1 MTRYPVLA
9 AMLLWGSVSAS
20 LAQTYPVRPVT
31 MIVPSAAGG
40 PSDVLARLLAPSLT
54 KQLGQPLIIEN
65 IGGAGGNIG
74 VTRTARAAADG
85 YTLLMQN
92 IGMALGPALY
102 RNLDYDPLNDFEYV
116 GLVSWGSMAL
126 IGRPSLPVKDFSDF
140 LAYVKANRQSLSFAN
155 SGLGGPSHL
164 CGLLFMSA
172 ISTALTTV
180 PYRGTAPAMNDLVGG
195 RVDLSCDSVSTAAP
209 QIRSGK
215 VRAFGVTS
223 RTRAMLL
230 PDVPTLEEQGL
241 RGFEMTTWQAMYAPK
256 GTPKFVIDRVVSA
269 LQNTLRDR
277 DLAATLV
284 QKLGI
289 DPVPAESATPAALHA
304 HLKSELER
312 WGPLI
317 RKAGIHAE

>member
-1 MTRYPVLA
+1 
-9 AMLLWGSVSAS
+9 MLLCGCVGGSF
-20 LAQTYPVRPVT
+20 AQNYPVRPIT
-31 MIVPSAAGG
+31 MIVPSAPGG
-40 PSDVLARLLAPSLT
+40 PSDVLARLLAPAMT
-54 KQLGQPLIIEN
+54 RQLGQPVVIEN

-92 IGMALGPALY
+92 IGMALSPALY
-102 RNLDYDPLNDFEYV
+102 RNLDYDPLADFEYV

-126 IGRPSLPVKDFSDF
+126 IGRSSLPVKDFSDF

-155 SGLGGPSHL
+155 SGIGGPSHL

-172 ISTALTTV
+172 VDTTLTTV

-223 RTRAMLL
+223 RTRTMLL
-230 PDVPTLEEQGL
+230 PDIPTLEEQGL

-256 GTPKFVIDRVVSA
+256 ATPKNVVDRVVVA
-269 LQNTLRDR
+269 LQGALRDR
-277 DLAATLV
+277 DFAAMLV
-284 QKLGI
+284 GKLGI
-289 DPVPAESATPAALHA
+289 DPVPVESATPAALHA
-304 HLKSELER
+304 HLKAEIEK

>member
-1 MTRYPVLA
+1 
-9 AMLLWGSVSAS
+9 
-20 LAQTYPVRPVT
+20 
-31 MIVPSAAGG
+31 
-40 PSDVLARLLAPSLT
+40 VLARLLGPAMS
-54 KQLGQPLIIEN
+54 KQLGQPIVIEN

-92 IGMALGPALY
+92 IGMALSPALY
-102 RNLDYDPLNDFEYV
+102 RNLDYDPLADFEYV

-126 IGRPSLPVKDFSDF
+126 IGRSSLPVKDFSEF
-140 LAYVKANRQSLSFAN
+140 LAYIKANRQSLSFAN
-155 SGLGGPSHL
+155 SGIGGPSHL

-172 ISTALTTV
+172 VDTTLTTV

-223 RTRAMLL
+223 RTRTMLL
-230 PDVPTLEEQGL
+230 PDIPTLEEQGL

-256 GTPKFVIDRVVSA
+256 ATPKNVVDRVVVA
-269 LQNTLRDR
+269 LQGALRDR
-277 DLAATLV
+277 DFAAMLV
-284 QKLGI
+284 GKLGI
-289 DPVPAESATPAALHA
+289 DPVPVESATPAALHA
-304 HLKSELER
+304 HLKAEIEK